1 MNTRFFKSLKTFA
14 ITFCLILVAAN
25 SPSSFA
31 DSGYS
36 DMVVFG
42 DSLSD
47 PGNVFVLTGQVS
59 VRPYVEGNVPSA
71 PYPIGQGKTFSNGPN
86 WSQLVAKTLQL
97 HGGTGPAL
105 RNQAFT
111 NYAFGGARAS
121 DAAGGPFDMS
131 AQVAQYLTDNGAADP
146 DALYAVW
153 FGGNDVRDALFA
165 YFAGG
170 APAAQAV
177 ITAAISNYA
186 TSMGI
191 LIAAGA
197 TDFVVPNVP
206 NVGLAPSVT
215 AFGPQASG
223 LATLLSFAF
232 NQGLS
237 AVLDSLEGGFPGISI
252 TRVDMFTL
260 ITAAVDNPGAFGFV
274 NAEDACLTP
283 VVYDGAICKSPDGY
297 LFWDGI
303 HPTKVGH
310 ELLADAVLSAMP

>member
-1 MNTRFFKSLKTFA
+1 MPGIAFA
-14 ITFCLILVAAN
+14 G
-25 SPSSFA
+25 SG
-31 DSGYS
+31 SGYS

-59 VRPYVEGNVPSA
+59 VRPYAEGNVPSA

-86 WSQLVAKTLQL
+86 WSQLVAKTLGL
-97 HGGTGPAL
+97 NAGTGPAL
-105 RNQAFT
+105 RNQTFT

-121 DAAGGPFDMS
+121 SAAGGPFDMT
-131 AQVAQYLTDNGAADP
+131 AQVAQYLADNGAADP

-165 YFAGG
+165 YFGG
-170 APAAQAV
+170 DPDAALAV
-177 ITAAISNYA
+177 IIAAVSNYA
-186 TSMGI
+186 TNMEI

-197 TDFVVPNVP
+197 RDFVVPNAP
-206 NVGLAPSVT
+206 NVGVVPSVT
-215 AFGPQASG
+215 AFGPQASV
-223 LATLLSFAF
+223 LATQLSFVF

-237 AVLDSLEGGFPGISI
+237 DVLDSLEGAFGVNI

-260 ITAAVDNPGAFGFV
+260 ITGVVGNPGAYGFV
-274 NAEDACLTP
+274 NAEDACLIP

-303 HPTKVGH
+303 HPTRTGH
-310 ELLADAVLSAMP
+310 ELLADAVLSVLP

>member
-1 MNTRFFKSLKTFA
+1 MFTRTILISSVIFFGLGT
-14 ITFCLILVAAN
+14 LVAMPGIA
-25 SPSSFA
+25 FA
-31 DSGYS
+31 GSGYS

-59 VRPYVEGNVPSA
+59 VRPYAEGNVPSA

-86 WSQLVAKTLQL
+86 WSQLVAKTLGL
-97 HGGTGPAL
+97 NAGTGPAL
-105 RNQAFT
+105 KNQTFT

-121 DAAGGPFDMS
+121 SAAGGPFDMT
-131 AQVAQYLTDNGAADP
+131 AQVAQYLADNDGAADP

-165 YFAGG
+165 FFAGG
-170 APAAQAV
+170 PPAAQAV
-177 ITAAISNYA
+177 ITAALSNYA
-186 TSMGI
+186 TNMGI

-197 TDFVVPNVP
+197 GDVVVLNAP
-206 NVGLAPSVT
+206 NVGVAPSVT
-215 AFGPQASG
+215 AFGPEASG

-237 AVLDSLEGGFPGISI
+237 DVLDSLEGAFGVNI
-252 TRVDMFTL
+252 TRVNMFAV
-260 ITAAVDNPGAFGFV
+260 ITDAVDNPGAYGFANV
-274 NAEDACLTP
+274 EDACLIP

-303 HPTKVGH
+303 HPTRTGH
-310 ELLADAVLSAMP
+310 ELLADAVLSVLP

>member
-1 MNTRFFKSLKTFA
+1 MFTRTILISSVIFFGLGT
-14 ITFCLILVAAN
+14 LVAMPGIA
-25 SPSSFA
+25 FA

-59 VRPYVEGNVPSA
+59 VRPYAEGNVPSA

-86 WSQLVAKTLQL
+86 WSQLVAKTLGL
-97 HGGTGPAL
+97 NAGTGPAL
-105 RNQAFT
+105 RNQTFT

-121 DAAGGPFDMS
+121 SAAGGPFDMT
-131 AQVAQYLTDNGAADP
+131 AQVAQYLADNGAADP
-146 DALYAVW
+146 DALYTVW

-165 YFAGG
+165 FFAGG
-170 APAAQAV
+170 PPAAEAV
-177 ITAAISNYA
+177 IFNAVSNYA
-186 TSMGI
+186 TNMGI

-197 TDFVVPNVP
+197 RDFVVPNVP
-206 NVGLAPSVT
+206 NIGVVPSVT

-223 LATLLSFAF
+223 LATLLSLGF

-237 AVLDSLEGGFPGISI
+237 DVLDSLDGVPGVNI

-260 ITAAVDNPGAFGFV
+260 ITGMVGNPGAYGFV
-274 NAEDACLTP
+274 NAEDACLIP

-303 HPTKVGH
+303 HPTRTGH
-310 ELLADAVLSAMP
+310 ELLADTVLSVLP